1 MNTPMKPFHRVVIAG
16 GGTAGWMMAALM
28 SKLLGKRFDIK
39 LVESEEIGTVGVGE
53 ATIPA
58 LHTFHN
64 LLGINEAEF
73 MAVTNATFKLGINFE
88 GWKNIG
94 ENYFHSFGS
103 TGNDHWS
110 AGFQNFWL
118 KGRAEG
124 LVRTY
129 TDYNPETVAAFAN
142 RFAHVQN
149 HGLNYAYHLDAG
161 RYAKFL
167 RSMSE
172 ACGVQRIE
180 GKIGQ
185 VLKHGPEAGADLAGN
200 IAALRLEDG
209 SCIEGDLFIDCTGF
223 RSLLLGEALG
233 VGYEDWSYWLPC
245 DRAVA
250 VQTASVREAW
260 PYTRSIAHPF
270 GWQWRIPLQ
279 HRVGNGLVYSSKELS
294 DADAPEMLRKNV
306 EGELITQPRVIRFLP
321 GQRHKVW
328 ERNCIA
334 VGLASGFVEPLEST
348 SIHLIQRAA
357 IRLMQLF
364 PAGGIQQADVD
375 EFNLQSKRELEHIRD
390 FIVLHYHV
398 NERTDSALWKHV
410 REMDILPTLRH
421 RVDLFR
427 ETARVFR
434 PSDELFAENSW
445 VQVMMGQGITPRRY
459 HPVADLMGLDEL
471 KRFLGD
477 IQVKVQRT
485 VAGLPAHQR
494 YVQQL
499 CAPYRVEDPMAK
511 AAPTRIPG
519 AEAMSP

>member
-1 MNTPMKPFHRVVIAG
+1 MNTTMKSFNRIVIAG

-28 SKLLGKRFDIK
+28 SKLMGKQLDIK

-73 MAVTNATFKLGINFE
+73 MATTNATFKLGINFE
-88 GWKNIG
+88 GWKNSG
-94 ENYFHSFGS
+94 QNYFHSFGS

-118 KGRAEG
+118 KSRAEG
-124 LVRTY
+124 LQSTY
-129 TDYNPETVAAFAN
+129 TDYNPETVAAFSN

-161 RYAKFL
+161 RYARFL
-167 RSMSE
+167 RAMSE
-172 ACGVQRIE
+172 SCGVQRIE
-180 GKIGQ
+180 GKIAQ
-185 VLKHGPEAGADLAGN
+185 VVKHGPEAGTGMAGH
-200 IAALRLEDG
+200 IAGLRMEDG
-209 SCIEGDLFIDCTGF
+209 SLVEGDLFIDCTGF

-279 HRVGNGLVYSSKELS
+279 HRVGNGLVYSSKALA
-294 DADAPEMLRKNV
+294 DADAPEMLRRHV
-306 EGELITQPRVIRFLP
+306 EGELLTQPRVIKFLP
-321 GQRHKVW
+321 GQRNKVW

-364 PAGGIQQADVD
+364 PSGGIQQADVD
-375 EFNLQSKRELEHIRD
+375 EFNQQSKRELEHIRD

-398 NERTDSALWKHV
+398 NERTDSDLWKHV
-410 REMDILPTLRH
+410 REMNILPSLRH
-421 RVDLFR
+421 RIELFR

-434 PSDELFAENSW
+434 TSDELFAENSW
-445 VQVMMGQGITPRRY
+445 VQVMIGQGIIPRRY
-459 HPVADLMGLDEL
+459 HPVADQMGIDEL

-477 IQVKVQRT
+477 IRVKVQRT
-485 VAGLPAHQR
+485 VAGLPSHLA
-494 YVQQL
+494 YVQQI
-499 CAPYRVEDPMAK
+499 CAPYRHEQALEKTV
-511 AAPTRIPG
+511 I
-519 AEAMSP
+519 

>member
-1 MNTPMKPFHRVVIAG
+1 MNTTQPFNRVVIAG

-28 SKLLGKRFDIK
+28 SKLLGKQLDIK

-73 MAVTNATFKLGINFE
+73 MAATNATFKLGINFE
-88 GWKNIG
+88 GWKDIG
-94 ENYFHSFGS
+94 QDYFHSFGS

-110 AGFQNFWL
+110 AGFQHFWL
-118 KGRAEG
+118 KGRTQG
-124 LVRTY
+124 LSRTY

-142 RFAHVQN
+142 RFAHVQRG
-149 HGLNYAYHLDAG
+149 GLNYAYHLDAG

-167 RSMSE
+167 RAMSE
-172 ACGVQRIE
+172 AHGVKRIE
-180 GKIGQ
+180 GKIGA
-185 VLKHGPEAGADLAGN
+185 VLMDGPQGRDGD
-200 IAALRLEDG
+200 ITALQMQDG
-209 SCIEGDLFIDCTGF
+209 SRIDGDLFIDCTGF
-223 RSLLLGEALG
+223 RSMLLGEALG

-279 HRVGNGLVYSSKELS
+279 HRVGNGLVYSSKEMS
-294 DADAPEMLRKNV
+294 DADAPEVLKKNV
-306 EGELITQPRVIRFLP
+306 EGELLTQPRIIKFLP
-321 GQRHKVW
+321 GQRDKVW
-328 ERNCIA
+328 HRNCIA

-357 IRLMQLF
+357 IRLMQTF
-364 PAGGIQQADVD
+364 PSGGIQQADVD
-375 EFNLQSKRELEHIRD
+375 EFNAQSKRELEHIRD

-410 REMDILPTLRH
+410 REMDILPSLRH
-421 RVDLFR
+421 RIELFR

-445 VQVMMGQGITPRRY
+445 VQVMMGQGITPARY
-459 HPVADLMGLDEL
+459 HPVADLMGTQEL
-471 KRFLGD
+471 TSFLGD
-477 IQVKVQRT
+477 IHTRVSRI
-485 VAGLPAHQR
+485 VAGLPGHQA
-494 YVQQL
+494 YVEQL
-499 CAPYRVEDPMAK
+499 CAPYRQASVNQL
-511 AAPTRIPG
+511 AAVPQ
-519 AEAMSP
+519 AV

>member
-1 MNTPMKPFHRVVIAG
+1 MNTINRVVIAG
-16 GGTAGWMMAALM
+16 GGTAGWMTAALM
-28 SKLLGKRFDIK
+28 SKLLGRGLSIT
-39 LVESEEIGTVGVGE
+39 LVESEELGTVGVGE

-73 MAVTNATFKLGINFE
+73 MAETNATFKLGINFE

-94 ENYFHSFGS
+94 EDYFHSFGS

-110 AGFQNFWL
+110 AGFQHFWL
-118 KGRAEG
+118 KAVQSG
-124 LVRTY
+124 LAQTY

-149 HGLNYAYHLDAG
+149 NGLNYAYHLDAG
-161 RYAKFL
+161 RYAAFL
-167 RSMSE
+167 RKMSE
-172 ACGVQRIE
+172 SHGVKRIE
-180 GKIGQ
+180 GKIAQ
-185 VLKHGPEAGADLAGN
+185 VLKHGEGADPKLVGN
-200 IAALRLEDG
+200 ISALQMEGGGL
-209 SCIEGDLFIDCTGF
+209 IEGDLFIDCTGF
-223 RSLLLGEALG
+223 RSLLLGQALG

-250 VQTASVREAW
+250 VQTESVREPW

-279 HRVGNGLVYSSKELS
+279 HRVGNGMVYSSRELS
-294 DADAPEMLRKNV
+294 DADAPDVLRKNV
-306 EGELITQPRVIRFLP
+306 EGELITKPRLIKFLP
-321 GQRHKVW
+321 GQREKVW

-348 SIHLIQRAA
+348 SIHLIQRSA

-364 PAGGIQQADVD
+364 PSAGIQQADID

-398 NERTDSALWKHV
+398 NERTDSDLWKHV
-410 REMDILPTLRH
+410 REMSILPSLRH
-421 RVDLFR
+421 RIELFK
-427 ETARVFR
+427 ESARVFR
-434 PSDELFAENSW
+434 TSDELFAENSW
-445 VQVMMGQGITPRRY
+445 IQVMMGQGMLPSSY
-459 HPVADLMGLDEL
+459 HPVADLMSPEEL
-471 KRFLGD
+471 QRFLAE
-477 IQVKVQRT
+477 IQARVKRL
-485 VAGLPAHQR
+485 VAALPSHGA

-499 CAPYRVEDPMAK
+499 CAPYRF
-511 AAPTRIPG
+511 AAQ
-519 AEAMSP
+519 AA